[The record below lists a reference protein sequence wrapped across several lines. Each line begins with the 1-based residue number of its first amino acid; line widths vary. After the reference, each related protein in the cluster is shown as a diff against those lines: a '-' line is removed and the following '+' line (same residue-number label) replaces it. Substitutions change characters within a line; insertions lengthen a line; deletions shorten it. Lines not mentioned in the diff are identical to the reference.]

1 MDAKRAGEAL
11 RIYTAI
17 FGGYDTLQPLPEGV
31 TGVCFTDAQIA
42 ARGWE
47 LRQSQFADADP
58 RLRARHH
65 KCMSHVLFPGETT
78 LWIDGNIQVWSLPP
92 EREFATFHHKMG
104 IKGIGA
110 EIEEC
115 ARCVKFTGD
124 ENNVA
129 AHRMAAWKSEGF
141 PDSQGHPETCVLMRG
156 PGTAAFNELW
166 WELVQQVRRDQT
178 SCDYAVWKTGLKWE
192 PWSGTVLDNEHVRQ
206 VNHEPHPT
214 PPAERIFYFT
224 PYDPR
229 GLGVAYNNC
238 CRIVPDD
245 AWVCVMD
252 ADVMLFPSYFGDAV
266 QAAIAKDPGVD
277 VWTTCAT
284 RINCNRE
291 IVCPGGRED
300 EERDLAQLYRK
311 STDWAKAH
319 EGQVERMRTQWL
331 GGYFMLFRKSLWNQY
346 PFPEMIQKTSRGA
359 RRGCTVLGIDTTWSN
374 ELHKAGKVF
383 GLIKGLLAVH
393 YYSLDGNRANH
404 FYELERNG
412 ATRGALTSGR
422 TRLKWDKT
430 ARRFRRIG
438 AHA

>member
-1 MDAKRAGEAL
+1 M
-11 RIYTAI
+11 IVYTAI
-17 FGGYDTLQPLPEGV
+17 FGGHDGLKPLPVGV
-31 TGVCFTDAQIA
+31 HGVCFSDAPLA
-42 ARGWE
+42 AQGWDV
-47 LRQSQFADADP
+47 RPAAYADADP

-65 KCMSHVLFPGETT
+65 KAMAHELFPGEDT
-78 LWIDGNIQVWSLPP
+78 LWIDGSVTLRSMPP
-92 EREFATFHHKMG
+92 VAEFAAFRHSCGTG
-104 IKGIGA
+104 SAEA
-110 EIEEC
+110 EIQAC
-115 ARCVKFTGD
+115 SNRKKLTPHG
-124 ENNVA
+124 VA
-129 AHRMAAWKSEGF
+129 SAYAMLAEWKALGF
-141 PDSQGHPETCVLMRG
+141 PDDGGHPETGVLVRQD
-156 PGTAAFNELW
+156 TERVRAFNALW
-166 WELVQQVRRDQT
+166 WELIQQCPRDQI
-178 SCDYAVWKTGLKWE
+178 SCDYARWKTGL
-192 PWSGTVLDNEHVRQ
+192 PWTAMPGTITHSPLVALS
-206 VNHEPHPT
+206 NHARASSPPPA
-214 PPAERIFYFT
+214 PPAERIYYFT

-245 AWVCVMD
+245 AWACVMD

-300 EERDLAQLYRK
+300 EERDLALLYRK
-311 STDWAKAH
+311 SVDWAKAH

-331 GGYFMLFRKSLWNQY
+331 GGYFMLFRKSLWKQY

-412 ATRGALTSGR
+412 ATRGTLTSAR

-430 ARRFRRIG
+430 TRRFRRIG